1 MRASVESFRR
11 KSVVGISRTWREIK
25 GRARRTFKGSLHPD
39 LPREDIEYLKARMA
53 ECVEGKGGEAS
64 ARARTEEL
72 GLIYKNLS
80 TKGKRIFLRRLAQD
94 FTVDM
99 DSLMGIL
106 EELKGATGGIS
117 RLDVEHR
124 LRKVLDSPRLRILRH
139 FNTLPDGFKF
149 LVDMRADLL
158 ELGMG
163 DPYLESLEKDLKYL
177 LTNWFDIGLLELQE
191 MTWESP
197 AVLLEKLIVY
207 EAVHEITSWADLKNR
222 LDSDRRC
229 FAFFHN
235 KMPYEPLIF
244 IEVALTRGITA
255 TIHALLDESQEPVD
269 PDEADTAVFYSIS
282 NTQKGL
288 TGISLGNF
296 LIKRVVGRLSEEL
309 PGVKTFVT
317 LSPVPGFRKWLKA
330 KLNGGDQ
337 SIFRAREVLEINNFG
352 TGENAA
358 DSFLSILNR
367 SWHADLYATNTLE
380 KILMRLMARYLLDE
394 KKGRRAVDPVE
405 HFHLSNGARVER
417 INWLADTSE
426 KGLAQSAGIMVNYL
440 YSLKHIDDNH
450 EAYVSEGMI
459 PVSRSVREYARSD

>member
-1 MRASVESFRR
+1 MRSSVESFRR

-25 GRARRTFKGSLHPD
+25 GRARRTFKGSIHPD
-39 LPREDIEYLKARMA
+39 LPREDIDYLRTKMA

-94 FTVDM
+94 FTVDI
-99 DSLMGIL
+99 DSLIGIL
-106 EELKGATGGIS
+106 EELKGATGDIS
-117 RLDVEHR
+117 RLNVEHR
-124 LRKVLDSPRLRILRH
+124 LRKALDSPRLLILRH

-158 ELGMG
+158 ELGG
-163 DPYLESLEKDLKYL
+163 DDPYMESLEKDLKYL
-177 LTNWFDIGLLELQE
+177 LKNWFDVGLLELQE

-197 AVLLEKLIVY
+197 ALLLEKLILY
-207 EAVHEITSWADLKNR
+207 EAVHEIKSWADLKNR

-229 FAFFHN
+229 FAFFHG

-244 IEVALTRGITA
+244 IEVALTRGIA
-255 TIHALLDESQEPVD
+255 STIHQLLDEAEEPVD
-269 PDEADTAVFYSIS
+269 PGEADTAVFYSIS

-288 TGISLGNF
+288 AGISLGNF
-296 LIKRVVGRLSEEL
+296 LIKRVAGRLSEEL
-309 PGVKTFVT
+309 PTVKTFVT
-317 LSPVPGFRKWLKA
+317 LSPVPGFRKWLDG
-330 KLNGGDQ
+330 KLTAGDQ
-337 SIFRAREVLEINNFG
+337 SIFTAKEVLEINQLG

-358 DSFLSILNR
+358 DTLMSLLN
-367 SWHADLYATNTLE
+367 SGWHTDAYTRDTLE
-380 KILMRLMARYLLDE
+380 TILMRLMARYLFTE
-394 KKGRRAVDPVE
+394 KKDRRAIDPVA

-426 KGLAQSAGIMVNYL
+426 KGLAQSAGMMVNYL

-450 EAYVSEGMI
+450 EAYASEGVV
-459 PVSRSVREYARSD
+459 PASKAVKDYARSI